1 MSKAWLNHSILCFV
15 IATAILITDQGV
27 TAARE
32 IDPTINFCQ
41 AIDGLEAGEELLL
54 KPGDY
59 QGPCKIRRGGE
70 PGRPLVIRAADLNH
84 RPRILYTSRSGNVV
98 EIHASHVTISGLEL
112 GPTQPNIDAI
122 RIFSGNDIVIEDC
135 LFRRVG
141 GIAVVATHQSVRGLL
156 VRRNSISNSTATG
169 MYFGCH
175 DGSACAI
182 SDLLIEQNLIEQ
194 IDAPPDQVGYGIQVK
209 LNSYGVIRG
218 NVIVGTKGP
227 PIMVYGSEDGSKRS
241 LVEKNYVSGSRTS
254 SGIVVGGGPAVVRG
268 NVAKNNAEAGIA
280 LEDYGKRGLLRGLV
294 VAANKAAGNQK
305 GGILAPDGVNYRT
318 EVSIESTPALAR

>member
-1 MSKAWLNHSILCFV
+1 MSKAWLKNLLLCFA
-15 IATAILITDQGV
+15 IATAALISYQGV
-27 TAARE
+27 ATARE
-32 IDPTINFCQ
+32 IDPSVNFCQ

-70 PGRPLVIRAADLNH
+70 PGRPLVIRAADLNQ
-84 RPRILYTSRSGNVV
+84 RPRILYNARGGNAL
-98 EIHASHVTISGLEL
+98 EIHASHVTIRGLEL
-112 GPTQPNIDAI
+112 GPTQPDIDAI
-122 RIFSGNDIVIEDC
+122 RIFSGEDIVIEDC
-135 LFRRVG
+135 VFRRVG
-141 GIAVVATHQSVRGLL
+141 GIAVVATHQSVRGLF
-156 VRRNSISNSTATG
+156 VRRNTISNSSATA

-175 DGSACAI
+175 DGNACAI
-182 SDLLIEQNLIEQ
+182 SDLLIERNLIEG

-209 LNSYGVIRG
+209 LNSSGIIRE

-227 PIMVYGSEDGSKRS
+227 PIMVYGAQDASKGS

-254 SGIVVGGGPAVVRG
+254 SGIVVGGGPVVVRG

-294 VAANKAAGNQK
+294 ISANKVADNQK

-318 EVSIESTPALAR
+318 EAPIESTAAPVR